1 MLKEVGINLSVESY
15 DFATAI
21 PILMANGTDISIFGT
36 GGGTYLDSQV
46 LDTIGQNS
54 TNGGARVS
62 DPEFN
67 EHIEAARVAKDEQT
81 RQAEYDAVQQWAF
94 DNYRTLPIGYAQ
106 AVVLYH
112 NNIGNV
118 TGLNARSIDIVAV
131 TVA

>member
-1 MLKEVGINLSVESY
+1 MKVVIPTMPTNDKCATIVQAMLKEVGINLSVESY

-62 DPEFN
+62 
-67 EHIEAARVAKDEQT
+67 V
-81 RQAEYDAVQQWAF
+81 
-94 DNYRTLPIGYAQ
+94 
-106 AVVLYH
+106 
-112 NNIGNV
+112 
-118 TGLNARSIDIVAV
+118 
-131 TVA
+131 